1 MSIFYIITFILIIAL
16 FRESQKVELL
26 LKGTTP
32 ETWPE
37 QVRKLALNSNRFANL
52 STVLLIISL
61 FVNTSDSPVAGYFL
75 PIVITVCEAFAWHLE
90 WELKEL
96 LVQPSEG
103 SKK

>member
-1 MSIFYIITFILIIAL
+1 MSIFYVVTFILIIAL
-16 FRESQKVELL
+16 FRDSQKVELI
-26 LKGTTP
+26 LKDTDPG
-32 ETWPE
+32 TWPE

-52 STVLLIISL
+52 STVLLIVSL

-96 LVQPSEG
+96 LVQPKKG

>member
-1 MSIFYIITFILIIAL
+1 MVSSL
-16 FRESQKVELL
+16 RESQKVELI
-26 LKGTTP
+26 LKGIDP

-52 STVLLIISL
+52 STVLLIVSL
-61 FVNTSDSPVAGYFL
+61 FVNTSDSPVVGYFL

-96 LVQPSEG
+96 LGQPMKG